1 MKLRLAALSESEQ
14 GRGCV
19 ASSLGIK
26 PEILEEWEAG
36 IWAPSERLQNL
47 IIQVLEEQL
56 QDRFE
61 EQADLGDVI
70 DGSFKRARRLK
81 EKDLVEMERTFSKYE
96 VIRELLETER
106 MNWKNQMN

>member
-1 MKLRLAALSESEQ
+1 MKLRLAALSESEPEL
-14 GRGCV
+14 GCV

-36 IWAPSERLQNL
+36 VWAPSERLQNL

-56 QDRFE
+56 QNRFE
-61 EQADLGDVI
+61 EQADFGDVI

-81 EKDLVEMERTFSKYE
+81 EKELVEMKQTLSKYE
-96 VIRELLETER
+96 AIQELLETER
-106 MNWKNQMN
+106 MHWKKQTN